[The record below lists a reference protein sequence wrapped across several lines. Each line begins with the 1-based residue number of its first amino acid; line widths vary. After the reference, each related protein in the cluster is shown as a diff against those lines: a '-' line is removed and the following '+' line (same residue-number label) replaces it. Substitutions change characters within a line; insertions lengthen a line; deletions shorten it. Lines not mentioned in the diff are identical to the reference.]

1 MKSIDIDGSRWTS
14 PLEFFNGLKD
24 ALGGFDGHGLGFDA
38 FIDTMVYH
46 HELLTVQP
54 PYVVRIHHPHPQIE
68 PTVKELARYVVEARE
83 WRKTNWGDDADV
95 AICIADSD

>member
-54 PYVVRIHHPHPQIE
+54 PYVVCIQHPPPQIE
-68 PTVKELARYVVEARE
+68 TTVEELAHYVVEARE
-83 WRKTNWGDDADV
+83 WRKANWGDDADV
-95 AICIADSD
+95 AIRIAGSD

>member
-24 ALGGFDGHGLGFDA
+24 ALGGFDGHGSGFDA

-54 PYVVRIHHPHPQIE
+54 PYVVYIHHPHPQIE
-68 PTVKELARYVVEARE
+68 TTVEVLARSIAEARE
-83 WRKTNWGDDADV
+83 WRKANWGDDADV
-95 AICIADSD
+95 AICIAVSD